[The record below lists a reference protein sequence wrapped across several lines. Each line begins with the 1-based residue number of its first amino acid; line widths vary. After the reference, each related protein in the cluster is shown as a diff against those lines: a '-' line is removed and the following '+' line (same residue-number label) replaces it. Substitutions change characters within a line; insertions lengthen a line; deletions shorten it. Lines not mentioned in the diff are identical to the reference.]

1 MAELSEAE
9 KQRILGKNYRPPD
22 PNAPKTH
29 VRVSGV
35 RRIWAALRGKSA
47 KS

>member
-9 KQRILGKNYRPPD
+9 KKSILGKNYRPPD
-22 PNAPKTH
+22 PNAPKPH
-29 VRVSGV
+29 VRVSAV
-35 RRIWAALRGKSA
+35 RRIWGALRGKSA

>member
-9 KQRILGKNYRPPD
+9 RQSILGKNYRPPD
-22 PNAPKTH
+22 PNAPKPQ
-29 VRVSGV
+29 VRVSAV
-35 RRIWAALRGKSA
+35 RRILAVLSRRSA